1 MTLSHDGIAM
11 LSLLYL
17 EVVTIA
23 RVIWLHLCL
32 VDYEMGFME

>member
-17 EVVTIA
+17 EVVTTA
-23 RVIWLHLCL
+23 YVIWLHLCL
-32 VDYEMGFME
+32 VVYEMGFIE